1 MEKWSQCY
9 RALQQYGVAVFLFPP
24 VVTLL
29 LAQVNKAR
37 NRQSASALRNTA
49 ARYVYVAMA
58 MFRWLRYLFWPPLSH
73 RPFSLPCL

>member
-24 VVTLL
+24 MINLL

-49 ARYVYVAMA
+49 ARYFSVAIA
-58 MFRWLRYLFWPPLSH
+58 MFRWLKYLLLTLLLH
-73 RPFSLPCL
+73 RILQRISP